1 MGAEKDTAKT
11 AGIIVIGNE
20 ILSGKIHDSNS
31 FFLVCELRALGVS
44 VMRISVIPDDID
56 TIGREAV
63 TFSEDYDL
71 VFTSGGIGPTHDDV
85 TMEGIS
91 KGFGVKLVNDPVL
104 ESRFRLRYGDA
115 TNEAIMKMTEVPEG
129 AGIIDL
135 GEKRFPIISFRNIF
149 ILPGIPQYLREKF
162 ALIKDRFRSASFYL
176 RRIFLDAEES
186 DIASVLNLV
195 VEEKGDVT
203 FGSYPVLDNP
213 EYKII
218 VTAECKAE
226 ARLKEAVDELL
237 RRLPEDKIVRI
248 E

>member
-1 MGAEKDTAKT
+1 MDREKDVSKT
-11 AGIIVIGNE
+11 AGIIIIGNE
-20 ILSGKIHDSNS
+20 ILSGKVHDSNS

-63 TFSEDYDL
+63 AFAKDYDL

-85 TMEGIS
+85 TMEGIA
-91 KGFGVKLVNDPVL
+91 KGFGVKLVTHPAL

-115 TNEAIMKMTEVPEG
+115 ANQAIMKMAEVPEG

-135 GEKRFPIISFRNIF
+135 GDKRFPIISFRNIF

-162 ALIKDRFRSASFYL
+162 SLIKDRFRSTSFYL

-186 DIASVLNLV
+186 DIAAALNLV
-195 VEEKGDVT
+195 VEEKEDVA
-203 FGSYPVLDNP
+203 FGSYPVLGNP

-226 ARLKEAVDELL
+226 SKLKEAVEELL
-237 RRLPEDKIVRI
+237 RRLPGDKIVRV

>member
-1 MGAEKDTAKT
+1 MGREEGASKT
-11 AGIIVIGNE
+11 AGIIIIGNE
-20 ILSGKIHDSNS
+20 ILSGKIHESNS

-56 TIGREAV
+56 TIGGEAV
-63 TFSEDYDL
+63 AFSKNYDL

-91 KGFGVKLVNDPVL
+91 KGFDVKLVTHPVL
-104 ESRFRLRYGDA
+104 ESRFRLRYGNTA
-115 TNEAIMKMTEVPEG
+115 NEAIMKMAEVPEG
-129 AGIIDL
+129 AAIIDL

-162 ALIKDRFRSASFYL
+162 SLIKDRFRSASFYL

-186 DIASVLNLV
+186 DIAADLNLI
-195 VEEKGDVT
+195 VEENGDVT

-213 EYKII
+213 EYRII

-226 ARLKEAVDELL
+226 AKLNDAVDKLVH
-237 RRLPEDKIVRI
+237 RLPGNKIVRI